1 MVTSGRYDD
10 ALQLLVRVK
19 ESPRLLWDPIIR
31 DSYCFQQ
38 FVDEPTYQD
47 ILRDQEERRAALRK
61 RLPATLAELGVSL

>member
-1 MVTSGRYDD
+1 MILGRYED

-19 ESPRLLWDPIIR
+19 ESARLLWDPVIR

-38 FVDEPTYQD
+38 FVDEPAYQD

-61 RLPATLAELGVSL
+61 RLPQTLAAFGLGF